1 MRLWSLRLILKW
13 NFSFRLAILWKH
25 LTYCIFNM
33 KPTSLFKLSGLF
45 IMLGVLVFF
54 YVDKNPLN
62 PTKNAISLDLD
73 LIVKLLATVILIIGI
88 IMYNMSSLVKDLKKA
103 IRIAFTAHLAIV
115 GLGVCLFF
123 TGFLQKLAGA
133 PLFLSFSVRV
143 SLHFI
148 IIGLYINALKKL

>member
-1 MRLWSLRLILKW
+1 
-13 NFSFRLAILWKH
+13 
-25 LTYCIFNM
+25 M

-45 IMLGVLVFF
+45 IMLGVLIFF

-103 IRIAFTAHLAIV
+103 IKIVLTVHLTIV

-123 TGFLQKLAGA
+123 TGFFQKLAGA
-133 PLFLSFSVRV
+133 PLFLSFKLG
-143 SLHFI
+143 LH
-148 IIGLYINALKKL
+148 YIL